1 DELKKKF
8 DPVVLKPQI
17 AKPEN
22 IMKARKMMEGV
33 ILKGTGSHLKSEFV
47 SLAGKTG
54 TAKTN
59 YANKGEYAKYNG
71 SFCGYFPAEH
81 PMYSMIVVI
90 YDPKGVFYG
99 GAVAGPVFKNV
110 AEKVFALKTNQV
122 RTLNDS
128 LAVASNLPGTG
139 YGYTKDFSEIYD
151 FLELKY
157 DNESKSDWAKVDP
170 SETAMK
176 IADKKIKKSIVP
188 DVRGMGAR
196 DAVFLLENMGLKV
209 KLDGVGKVQRQS
221 IPPGAGTHGQNIVIY
236 LN

>member
-1 DELKKKF
+1 
-8 DPVVLKPQI
+8 
-17 AKPEN
+17 
-22 IMKARKMMEGV
+22 M
-33 ILKGTGSHLKSEFV
+33 
-47 SLAGKTG
+47 
-54 TAKTN
+54 
-59 YANKGEYAKYNG
+59 
-71 SFCGYFPAEH
+71 
-81 PMYSMIVVI
+81 
-90 YDPKGVFYG
+90 
-99 GAVAGPVFKNV
+99 
-110 AEKVFALKTNQV
+110 
-122 RTLNDS
+122 
-128 LAVASNLPGTG
+128 
-139 YGYTKDFSEIYD
+139 
-151 FLELKY
+151 KY